1 MCAVVCRSKCPEG
14 YFENDDPVLL
24 STFADSWAAM
34 DGEEKVM
41 LMTLEERR
49 KMAKRWEDGDLVA
62 GEPKR
67 LSKMASVYAKRACA
81 ALDEGLHPRK
91 RVRLGERGSFKWVSV
106 GVQSGCAKA
115 SK

>member
-1 MCAVVCRSKCPEG
+1 
-14 YFENDDPVLL
+14 
-24 STFADSWAAM
+24 
-34 DGEEKVM
+34 M

-49 KMAKRWEDGDLVA
+49 RMAKRWEDGDLVA

-115 SK
+115 SKFASGGGGGGAAEGAAHDSHTESQVQDQAKVQTASAVC

>member
-1 MCAVVCRSKCPEG
+1 MCDVVCRSKCPEG

-24 STFADSWAAM
+24 DTFVDSWVAM

-49 KMAKRWEDGDLVA
+49 RMAKRWEDGDLVA

-81 ALDEGLHPRK
+81 ALDKGLRLK

>member
-1 MCAVVCRSKCPEG
+1 VCRSKCPEG

-24 STFADSWAAM
+24 DTFVDSWAAM

-49 KMAKRWEDGDLVA
+49 RMARRWEDGDLVA

-67 LSKMASVYAKRACA
+67 LCQMASAYAKRACEWV
-81 ALDEGLHPRK
+81 DEGLRLK
-91 RVRLGERGSFKWVSV
+91 ARRVG
-106 GVQSGCAKA
+106 
-115 SK
+115 